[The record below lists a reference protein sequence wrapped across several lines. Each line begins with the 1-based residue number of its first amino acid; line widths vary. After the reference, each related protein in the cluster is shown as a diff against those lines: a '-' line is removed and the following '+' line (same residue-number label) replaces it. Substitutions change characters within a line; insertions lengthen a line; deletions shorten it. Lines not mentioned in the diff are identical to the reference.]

1 MSTFGSVFGR
11 VFGSVFGSVGTTT
24 PVDPIPPVASGVVR
38 PEPRVRFRTGDWNKI
53 VADVE
58 GPREHARRNIDVAY
72 EFGSGKNRRV
82 FTEKKP
88 PYD

>member
-11 VFGSVFGSVGTTT
+11 VFGSVFGSVGATT
-24 PVDPIPPVASGVVR
+24 PVDPIPPVSSGVVR
-38 PEPRVRFRTGDWNKI
+38 PEPRVRFRKANWDKI

-58 GPREHARRNIDVAY
+58 GPKAHAARNVDIAY
-72 EFGSGKNRRV
+72 EFGSGKNKRI
-82 FTEKKP
+82 FIEKKP